1 MTHGAF
7 LGSKSRA
14 SPYSSPAW
22 CNRSL
27 EVSVRRR
34 LWAFSGVWGVESRC
48 GSAGPVAGGLGWALV
63 GQHAVGAGRRRLGI
77 IVVVVARR
85 SACGRGQ
92 PLAAGEGVR
101 EVARPSPARHLQA
114 ELGPAARERIRTR
127 SRALGDGEGS
137 GRLNQGTNEPRRV
150 ALSRR
155 PVVLES
161 TSVSWAILDLSAQ
174 HAGPGLI
181 SNR

>member
-1 MTHGAF
+1 MRVG
-7 LGSKSRA
+7 
-14 SPYSSPAW
+14 W
-22 CNRSL
+22 
-27 EVSVRRR
+27 
-34 LWAFSGVWGVESRC
+34 
-48 GSAGPVAGGLGWALV
+48 AGGGRSRLGACRAARGRRWAPPA
-63 GQHAVGAGRRRLGI
+63 GDHRRSRRAAVSLRARAAIGGRRRCPRGR
-77 IVVVVARR
+77 APKSR
-85 SACGRGQ
+85 S
-92 PLAAGEGVR
+92 P
-101 EVARPSPARHLQA
+101 LQA